1 MVDVARAA
9 GVGLGTV
16 SRVVNEDPN
25 VRSYLVERVNEAIAA
40 LGYRRDERARQLRRG
55 VSGTLGAAVRGIS
68 RANPVLRA
76 VERVARSNDL
86 MVLATSTEDDER
98 LEKEVV
104 MAMCRQGF
112 DGLIIEP
119 TAARHDYLV
128 PEIRAGLAIV
138 AFDRQMRGAKV
149 DHVIC
154 DNRLGIELAFRHLVD
169 HGHSRIGYI
178 GDFERIFTGRERA
191 NAFRRCVARHGGSV
205 DGLVHTGGDSDPERI
220 GAALDAMTSKRWPVT
235 AVITGN
241 ANCTIQTLAR
251 LRSEAHAPA
260 VVGFDDDET
269 ALLLRPDL
277 TVVAQDSEAVGRTAV
292 ELLRERIADPG
303 LAPRRVTTPVQ
314 LIVRGSGK
322 LPPR

>member
-1 MVDVARAA
+1 MVDVAREA

-16 SRVVNEDPN
+16 SRVVNEDPS
-25 VRSYLVERVNEAIAA
+25 VRSYLVDRVNEAIAA

-76 VERVARSNDL
+76 VERVARSHDL

-98 LEKEVV
+98 LEREVV

-128 PEIRAGLAIV
+128 PEIQAGLAIV
-138 AFDRQMRGAKV
+138 AFDRPTRDAKI

-154 DNRLGIELAFRHLVD
+154 DNRLGIELAYRHLVEQ
-169 HGHSRIGYI
+169 GHSRIGYI
-178 GDFERIFTGRERA
+178 GDYERIFTGRERA
-191 NAFRRCVARHGGSV
+191 NAFRRCVRDHGGAI
-205 DGLVHTGGDSDPERI
+205 DGLVHTGADSDAERI
-220 GAALDAMTSKRWPVT
+220 GAALDALASGRWPVT

-241 ANCTIQTLAR
+241 ANCTIQTLAW
-251 LRSEAHAPA
+251 LGSEKKGPA
-260 VVGFDDDET
+260 IVGFDDDET

-277 TVVAQDSEAVGRTAV
+277 TVVAQDSEAVGSTAV
-292 ELLRERIADPG
+292 ELLRDRIAEPG
-303 LAPRRVTTPVQ
+303 LPPRRVTTPVQ
-314 LIVRGSGK
+314 LIVRGSGA
-322 LPPR
+322 LQPR

>member
-1 MVDVARAA
+1 MVDVARVA

-16 SRVVNEDPN
+16 SRVVNEDPS

-76 VERVARSNDL
+76 VERVARDNDL

-138 AFDRQMRGAKV
+138 AFDRPMSGARV

-154 DNRLGIELAFRHLVD
+154 DNRRGIELAYQHLVD

-191 NAFRRCVARHGGSV
+191 NAFRRCVDGHGGSV
-205 DGLVHTGGDSDPERI
+205 DGLVHTGGDSDAERI
-220 GAALDAMTSKRWPVT
+220 GAALEEMTSGRWPAT

-241 ANCTIQTLAR
+241 ANCTIQTLAW
-251 LRSEAHAPA
+251 LRSEARAPA
-260 VVGFDDDET
+260 IVGFDDDEI

-277 TVVAQDSEAVGRTAV
+277 TVVAQDSAAVGRTAV
-292 ELLRERIADPG
+292 ELLRDRIANPA
-303 LAPRRVTTPVQ
+303 LAPRRVTTPVE
-314 LIVRGSGK
+314 LIVRGSAT
-322 LPPR
+322 LTSR

>member
-1 MVDVARAA
+1 MVDVAREA

-16 SRVVNEDPN
+16 SRVVNEDPS
-25 VRSYLVERVNEAIAA
+25 VRAYLVERVNEAIAA

-76 VERVARSNDL
+76 VERVARTHDL

-128 PEIRAGLAIV
+128 PEIQAGLAIV
-138 AFDRQMRGAKV
+138 AFDRPMRDAKV

-154 DNRLGIELAFRHLVD
+154 DNRRGIELAFRHLVER
-169 HGHSRIGYI
+169 GHRRIGYI
-178 GDFERIFTGRERA
+178 GDHERIFTGRGRA
-191 NAFRRCVARHGGSV
+191 NAFRRCVADHGGSV
-205 DGLVHTGGDSDPERI
+205 DGLVHTGDDSDAERI
-220 GAALDAMTSKRWPVT
+220 GAALAGMTSGRSPVT

-241 ANCTIQTLAR
+241 ANCTIQTLSR
-251 LRSEAHAPA
+251 LRSEARAPA
-260 VVGFDDDET
+260 IIGFDDDET

-292 ELLRERIADPG
+292 ELLRERIAEPG
-303 LAPRRVTTPVQ
+303 LPPRRVTTPVQ
-314 LIVRGSGK
+314 LIVRGSGD
-322 LPPR
+322 LPRQ

>member
-1 MVDVARAA
+1 MVDVARKA

-16 SRVVNEDPN
+16 SRVVNEESN
-25 VRSYLVERVNEAIAA
+25 VRPYLVERVNEAIAA

-76 VERVARSNDL
+76 VERVARSHDL

-128 PEIRAGLAIV
+128 PEIQAGLAIV
-138 AFDRQMRGAKV
+138 AFDRPTRDAKL

-154 DNRLGIELAFRHLVD
+154 DNRRGIELAFQHLVEL
-169 HGHSRIGYI
+169 GHSRIGYI
-178 GDFERIFTGRERA
+178 GDHERIFTGRGRA
-191 NAFRRCVARHGGSV
+191 NAFRRCVAGHGASV
-205 DGLVHTGGDSDPERI
+205 DGLVHTGDDSDAERI
-220 GAALDAMTSKRWPVT
+220 ASALAAMTSGRSPVT

-241 ANCTIQTLAR
+241 ANCTIQTLAQ
-251 LRSEAHAPA
+251 LRSDGRSLSI
-260 VVGFDDDET
+260 VGFDDDET

-292 ELLRERIADPG
+292 ELLRARIAEPG
-303 LAPRRVTTPVQ
+303 LPPRRVTTPVR
-314 LIVRGSGK
+314 LIVRGSGEP
-322 LPPR
+322 LRR